1 VTNAWDTLKLLSDP
15 TRVRIVHL
23 LRQEELSVA
32 ELQDIL
38 EMGQSRISS
47 HLALLR
53 SGGVATDRKDGKR
66 TYYSLAEDMTPA
78 VRALIDAAVKAV
90 EGNDEIKR
98 DRDLLRRTLETR
110 RKITEKYFDEVAG
123 KLGRNYCPGRSWEAI
138 GHFLFYL
145 TPHIDIA
152 DLGAGEGAI
161 SLLLARQAHYVFCID
176 RSPRMVDVGSRLARE
191 NGVNNLE
198 YKLGD
203 IEKVPLPDECVD
215 LSLLSQSLHH
225 AAHPQRAVNE
235 AARILRPGGILVIID
250 LKEHSFEKARELYSD
265 LWMGFGENDL
275 YSWLRAAGMTKIE
288 TQIVTKDPVE
298 PHFETVLAV
307 AKKPLG
313 DREMVE
319 G

>member
-1 VTNAWDTLKLLSDP
+1 MP
-15 TRVRIVHL
+15 QPVR
-23 LRQEELSVA
+23 
-32 ELQDIL
+32 
-38 EMGQSRISS
+38 
-47 HLALLR
+47 
-53 SGGVATDRKDGKR
+53 T
-66 TYYSLAEDMTPA
+66 
-78 VRALIDAAVKAV
+78 LIDAAVKAV
-90 EGNDEIKR
+90 EQNDEIRR

-110 RKITEKYFDEVAG
+110 RKVTEKYFDEIAG
-123 KLGRNYCPGRSWEAI
+123 KLGRKYCPGRSWEAI

-176 RSPRMVDVGSRLARE
+176 RSQRMVDVGTRIARE

-225 AAHPQRAVNE
+225 AAHPQRAIGE
-235 AARILRPGGILVIID
+235 AARILRPGGLLVILD
-250 LKEHSFEKARELYSD
+250 LKEHNFEKARELYSD

-275 YSWLRAAGMTKIE
+275 YSWLRTAGLTKVE
-288 TQIVTKDPVE
+288 TQIVTRESVE

-307 AKKPLG
+307 AKKPR
-313 DREMVE
+313 DREI
-319 G
+319 GDA